1 MAQPVWITPAGS
13 LGVIPEGIYYQQ
25 TLLASTD
32 PLSNSPTCTATSAT
46 TNTITCSSTAGLY
59 PGLNVMFTGS
69 TFGGVN
75 TVTRYFVLEI
85 VSSTQFKVSATE
97 FSTTPLTLTT
107 ATGSMTAVFTQH
119 VYYNLQSGTLPQ
131 GVQVSDNG
139 TIVGVPLAVASLQG
153 VPNQVSQDVTNKFV
167 IRAYTLNYNNGTYS
181 LDAIRD
187 RTFTLTIT
195 GNDVPEFVTPAGSIG
210 TFYDS
215 DEVNFQIQV
224 TNEDPGDVV
233 IVKLAGG
240 ELPGGLTLSSTGLI
254 SGYIAPTPNVDA
266 LPGYDITPINTDPY
280 DFVVSA
286 INKNF
291 QFTLEVTDGKSSN
304 LRTFEMYVI
313 NRDTLTA
320 DDTVFTADDSFITAD
335 ETTIR
340 APFLTNA
347 SPSDLGRVRSD
358 NYFAYQFL
366 ANDYDTTALE
376 FVISVN
382 EGAGLPPGLT
392 LDPVSGWYYGYIPD
406 QGVTEITY
414 SFNILVRERDA
425 PTVTSQLYPFTLT
438 ISGAIDAEVTWLT
451 DSDLGSIE
459 NGATS
464 LLYVEA
470 VNRGGRDLKY
480 RLKSGAFNQLPQG
493 LDLLPSGEI
502 AGRVSFN
509 TFAIDLGHTTFD
521 RSQSTVD
528 RIQETTFDSS
538 FTFTVNAYAE
548 DTQQILYKVNSVDV
562 IDGGTGFSAPPTITF
577 NTPIGA
583 SAVQAQTGNITVS
596 GGAITSVPIAE
607 SGDGYTSTATY
618 TITGAGSGEELRI
631 NMKATGTR
639 DVVSV
644 FKTFT
649 VRVFRAYNEPYQNLY
664 IQAMPPANDR
674 VLIAEL
680 LDNTNIFVPEYIFR
694 PDDPNFGKS
703 TRVTYEHAYGLAP
716 DILDTYVESLYL
728 NHYWKNLILGS
739 IETAQALDSAG
750 NVIYEVVYSKIV
762 DDLVNAA
769 GQSVNKIVQL
779 PYSIIDPTDGS
790 TIVNE
795 VYPNSLFDMR
805 EQVIDTVGQ
814 ISTKLPLWMT
824 SKQTDGRV
832 LGFTPAWV
840 MCYTKPGRSRQIAY
854 YIQEQFGTQLNRVDF
869 KVDRYI
875 LDRLLSRNWDTTT
888 QHWTP
893 TPSLTTFDRFGSGDR
908 PFIGFVDIATNLAFS
923 QVNNRTLEEIALLG
937 GLDGQVSQINGN
949 KLIFVKQEYFT
960 DLSITE
966 AWQLYAT
973 TFGNLYDQGPTFSQ
987 PSLDTLS
994 FDESTTIGGGYE
1006 LECTE
1011 TFASTDLIKISS
1023 TIGMEAGFPI
1033 WFSGSTFGGIQATD
1047 TGTGLTQIYYVDSI
1061 LDQTCTATTG
1071 GVTDTITCASTANM
1085 AYGDAVWFTGDVFGG
1100 VTALTESL
1108 APKLYYIVGPVS
1120 GPTPANGDP
1129 LSSATEFQIST
1140 VPGGSPINLTTAT
1153 GTMAVNLPYFS
1164 ISETLGGATFSVTN
1178 ATGTMTAQYGNQRMA
1193 IWTINVNPLD
1203 NLVTLTLDSMTA
1215 ESEYVQITRGL
1226 QFVGQQLY
1234 YPTSPAQG
1242 NTVVS
1247 WINVPAND
1255 ASETTFD
1262 QGSMAFEEPVD
1273 MYDPTDA
1280 YDKYLV
1286 FPKSNILV

>member
-25 TLLASTD
+25 TLRASTE
-32 PLSNSPTCTATSAT
+32 PLSNTPTCTATSAT
-46 TNTITCSSTAGLY
+46 TNTITCTSTAGVY
-59 PGLNVMFTGS
+59 PGLNVMFTG
-69 TFGGVN
+69 TAFGGVD
-75 TVTRYFVLEI
+75 TVTRYFVLEV
-85 VSSTQFKVSATE
+85 VSSTEFKISETE
-97 FSTTPLTLTT
+97 RSTTPLALTT

-139 TIVGVPLAVASLQG
+139 TIIGVPLAVASLQG
-153 VPNQVSQDVTNKFV
+153 VPSQVSRDVVSKFV
-167 IRAYTLNYNNGTYS
+167 IRAYTTNYNNGTYT

-195 GNDVPEFVTPAGSIG
+195 GNDVPEFITPAGSIG

-215 DEVNFQIQV
+215 DEVDFQFAY
-224 TNEDPGDVV
+224 TNDDPGDTV

-240 ELPGGLTLSSTGLI
+240 ELPGGLTLSTSGLLT
-254 SGYIAPTPNVDA
+254 GYIAPTPNVDET
-266 LPGYDITPINTDPY
+266 PGYDITAINTEPY

-291 QFTLEVTDGKSSN
+291 QFTLEITDGKSSN

-358 NYFAYQFL
+358 NYYAHQFI
-366 ANDYDTTALE
+366 AGDYDTTALE
-376 FVISVN
+376 FLISVN

-414 SFNILVRERDA
+414 SFNIQVRERDA

-470 VNRGGRDLKY
+470 VNRGGRTLSY
-480 RLKSGAFNQLPQG
+480 RLKSGAFNELPQG
-493 LDLLPSGEI
+493 LELLPSGEI

-509 TFAIDLGHTTFD
+509 TFAVDLGYTTFD

-528 RIQETTFDSS
+528 RIQETTFDCS

-577 NTPIGA
+577 NTPVGA

-596 GGAITSVPIAE
+596 GGAITSVPIEDQGA
-607 SGDGYTSTATY
+607 GYTSTATY

-631 NMKATGTR
+631 NMRATGTR

-674 VLIAEL
+674 ALIAEL
-680 LDNTNIFVPEYIFR
+680 LDNENIFVPEYIFR
-694 PDDPNFGKS
+694 SDDPNFGKS
-703 TRVTYEHAYGLAP
+703 SRVTYEHAYGLAP

-728 NHYWKNLILGS
+728 NHYWKNLVLGS
-739 IETAQALDSAG
+739 IQTAQALDADG
-750 NVIYEVVYSKIV
+750 NVVYEVVYSTIV
-762 DDLVNAA
+762 DNLVNSA

-779 PYSIIDPTDGS
+779 PYSIIDPADGS

-795 VYPNSLFDMR
+795 VYPNSLVDMR
-805 EQVIDTVGQ
+805 DQVIDTVGQ

-854 YIQEQFGTQLNRVDF
+854 YIESQFGTQLNRVDF

-888 QHWTP
+888 QRWTP
-893 TPSLTTFDRFGSGDR
+893 TPSLTTFDRFGSGNR
-908 PFIGFVDIATNLAFS
+908 PFIGFVDIGTNLAFS
-923 QVNNRTLEEIALLG
+923 QVNNRTLEEIAILG
-937 GLDGQVSQINGN
+937 GLDGQISQINGN
-949 KLIFVKQEYFT
+949 KLIFVKQEYYT
-960 DLSITE
+960 DLSITD

-973 TFGNLYDQGPTFSQ
+973 TFGNTYDQGPTVSQ
-987 PSLDTLS
+987 PDLDTLS
-994 FDESTTIGGGYE
+994 FDESTTIPGGYE
-1006 LECTE
+1006 FECTE
-1011 TFASTDLIKISS
+1011 TVASTDLIKVGS
-1023 TIGMEAGFPI
+1023 TLGMEIDFPI
-1033 WFSGSTFGGIQATD
+1033 WFSGDTFGGIQATD
-1047 TGTGLTQIYYVDSI
+1047 SGTGLTQIYYVKSI

-1071 GVTDTITCASTANM
+1071 GSSDTITCASTADMTVN
-1085 AYGDAVWFTGDVFGG
+1085 DAVWFTGETFGG
-1100 VTALTESL
+1100 ISALDDSL
-1108 APKLYYIVGPVS
+1108 NPKLYYIVGIPS
-1120 GPTPANGDP
+1120 G
-1129 LSSATEFQIST
+1129 TEFQVSAT
-1140 VPGGSPINLTTAT
+1140 LGGTPVNLSTAT
-1153 GTMAVNLPYFS
+1153 GTMTVNLPYFS
-1164 ISETLGGATFSVTN
+1164 ISETLGGSTFALTN
-1178 ATGTMTAQYGNQRMA
+1178 ATGTMTTQYGDKRMA
-1193 IWTINVNPLD
+1193 IWTIEVDPLTEV
-1203 NLVTLTLDSMTA
+1203 VTLTLDTMTA
-1215 ESEYVQITRGL
+1215 ESQYVQITRGV

-1234 YPTSPAQG
+1234 YPTSPAEG

-1247 WINVPAND
+1247 WLTVPAGSS
-1255 ASETTFD
+1255 SETIFD